1 MLPSVSQ
8 EPLPGLWPPA
18 ALPHCGGPTHRDRA
32 LGQRKRPLPSGRI
45 GASISRGVS
54 AAGFL
59 AWVIKMDRGRAP
71 SECHG
76 HCFWH
81 VHIPCPLGPQWLVR
95 NQTSRGR
102 LDGRP
107 RLSPGSWEA
116 ESHSHRRPE
125 HDRGGRQKARC
136 ALSAS
141 IRAEE
146 DPPGPSTVFQGR
158 NLLPANATPL
168 PKVPS
173 GWRSDH
179 QPASHR
185 GLAFLT
191 HVLVESLPRGE
202 EGTEEAQRG

>member
-1 MLPSVSQ
+1 MARS
-8 EPLPGLWPPA
+8 GCFPA
-18 ALPHCGGPTHRDRA
+18 SLRSHCQGSGPRPALPHCGGPTHRDRA
-32 LGQRKRPLPSGRI
+32 LGQRKRPLPSGPI

-59 AWVIKMDRGRAP
+59 AWVIKMDRGQAP

-107 RLSPGSWEA
+107 RLRPGSWEA
-116 ESHSHRRPE
+116 ESHSHRRHG
-125 HDRGGRQKARC
+125 HDRGGRQKVRF

-146 DPPGPSTVFQGR
+146 DPQAP
-158 NLLPANATPL
+158 PL
-168 PKVPS
+168 CSRAETCCQQMPRHSPKCPVDGDQTNWPRT
-173 GWRSDH
+173 G
-179 QPASHR
+179 
-185 GLAFLT
+185 
-191 HVLVESLPRGE
+191 VSLSS
-202 EGTEEAQRG
+202 